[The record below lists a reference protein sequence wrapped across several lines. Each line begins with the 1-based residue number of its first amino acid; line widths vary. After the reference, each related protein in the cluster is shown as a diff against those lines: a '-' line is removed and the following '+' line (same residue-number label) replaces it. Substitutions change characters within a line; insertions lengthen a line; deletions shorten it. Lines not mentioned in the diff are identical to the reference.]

1 MVIPLWGRFKD
12 EEGKRWH
19 TISLASSTRLVIHNI
34 GIAGSLLAAR
44 EEINSVKSNWYFV
57 NKFGEKCHL
66 YI

>member
-1 MVIPLWGRFKD
+1 MVIFKG
-12 EEGKRWH
+12 EEVKRWH
-19 TISLASSTRLVIHNI
+19 ILALDSTTILVKPNRVIV
-34 GIAGSLLAAR
+34 GLLLAAR